1 MDVLSDAVNAMRT
14 GRPHS
19 ARVRQP
25 AAFSH
30 RLAAV
35 DGAGFHAVLQGACWL
50 IPPDGP
56 PIALRAGD
64 IAFLPSGCAHGLAD
78 RRPGDGAPPV
88 PVDSD
93 RSHGC
98 DTATVLLCGAYLL
111 DRSQPY
117 PLLGDLPAIV
127 HLRAGG
133 GRYSALRAA
142 VDLLADE
149 LAAPGAGSRAV
160 VSSLLDTLLLYLLRA
175 YITDQVGQ
183 VAVGGWSTARYDPQ
197 IAAALRAIHNDPGRR
212 WTVEELGQ
220 QAGLSRAAFARRFTG
235 VVGQPPLTYLTRWRM
250 TTAAGLLLR
259 SDAPLSAVARRI
271 GYASQF
277 AFAHAFKRVY
287 GVAPGAYRRRWPS
300 SAVAAPQ

>member
-1 MDVLSDAVNAMRT
+1 RVATTERGEERTAIVRRGDASVRAGYAEPRRRLTETGGAAADQDRCETPAGEFGDHEPALVATCAVDSDLHNTPPKSCSSTCVPRYGGGRPAFIRQRRRCIRGRLDTSCERYIGPVDVLSDAVNAMRT

-93 RSHGC
+93 RSHRGE
-98 DTATVLLCGAYLL
+98 TATGLPCRASLLG
-111 DRSQPY
+111 RSEPY
-117 PLLGDLPAIV
+117 P
-127 HLRAGG
+127 
-133 GRYSALRAA
+133 
-142 VDLLADE
+142 
-149 LAAPGAGSRAV
+149 
-160 VSSLLDTLLLYLLRA
+160 
-175 YITDQVGQ
+175 
-183 VAVGGWSTARYDPQ
+183 
-197 IAAALRAIHNDPGRR
+197 
-212 WTVEELGQ
+212 
-220 QAGLSRAAFARRFTG
+220 
-235 VVGQPPLTYLTRWRM
+235 M
-250 TTAAGLLLR
+250 
-259 SDAPLSAVARRI
+259 
-271 GYASQF
+271 
-277 AFAHAFKRVY
+277 
-287 GVAPGAYRRRWPS
+287 
-300 SAVAAPQ
+300 